1 MEKYYIN
8 GKEISKEEAN
18 EIKKKNLEYLE
29 SGDFELIAKCEF
41 IVVIKENK

>member
-29 SGDFELIAKCEF
+29 SGDFELIDKCEF